1 MRPEEQRTF
10 GADDPVARYWLAN
23 CVGFRV
29 RGAGVV
35 HDVGTGEDGVAVLV
49 VRRLGVTTYVPTGR
63 VESIDPWAETIQ
75 LRARRPRE
83 PREEPHMVVAAAGT
97 ATIFAAALLRRFF
110 ALVARVLLALAALV
124 RSHWPGARERAG
136 SIAATLAAVGH
147 AYAQEAAR
155 AYREQTAATKAWRE
169 ERRRAEWGDEAPL
182 TRAGDDDTDARREKE
197 DRAWPRR
204 RVGR

>member
-1 MRPEEQRTF
+1 MRPEDQRSF

-35 HDVGTGEDGVAVLV
+35 HDVASDEDGGAVLN
-49 VRRLGVTTYVPTGR
+49 VRRLGITTSISTER

-83 PREEPHMVVAAAGT
+83 PREEPHAVVAAAGT
-97 ATIFAAALLRRFF
+97 ATIFTAALLRRFF
-110 ALVARVLLALAALV
+110 ALLARLLLALAALI
-124 RSHWPGARERAG
+124 RSHWPGARERAE
-136 SIAATLAAVGH
+136 SIAATVAAVGH

-155 AYREQTAATKAWRE
+155 AYRQQAAATKAWRE

-182 TRAGDDDTDARREKE
+182 TRAGDDETDARREEK
-197 DRAWPRR
+197 DRAWP
-204 RVGR
+204 